1 MAKYELANKNSMS
14 GNFFVDT
21 RCIGC
26 STCKNIAYNIFELK
40 ENLSF
45 VKNQPINQN
54 KINASILA
62 LLSCPV
68 YSIGMK
74 EKKDSIKEFAKK
86 IPLNIVD
93 NIYFCSFNSEKSY
106 GAFSY
111 FIKREKGNIL
121 IDSPRFDKQLVK
133 NIEEHGGLEYIYLT
147 HKDDVADYKK
157 FKEHFNAKV
166 IFHKDDFNIN
176 IIKADITLIGDEDY
190 ILDDEITIIVQ
201 RGHTKG
207 HTVLLYKN
215 MYLFSGDNLAYNIDK
230 KYLYAFKNFCWYN
243 WNIQL
248 NSLKKLIS
256 YDFSHVFAAHGGS
269 YHGTVNESKELLKKY
284 LIREKAI

>member
-1 MAKYELANKNSMS
+1 MPKYELANKNSKS

-26 STCKNIAYNIFELK
+26 STCKNIAHDIFEVK
-40 ENLSF
+40 ENLSY
-45 VKNQPINQN
+45 VKKQPTSQIELEN
-54 KINASILA
+54 SILA

-68 YSIGMK
+68 SSIGMK
-74 EKKDSIKEFAKK
+74 ENKDSIKEISKK
-86 IPLNIVD
+86 LPLEIVD
-93 NIYFCSFNSEKSY
+93 NIYFCSNNSKKSY

-121 IDSPRFDKQLVK
+121 IDSPNFDKQLVK
-133 NIEEHGGLEYIYLT
+133 NIEELGGIKYIYLT
-147 HKDDVADYKK
+147 HKDDVADYKM
-157 FKEHFNAKV
+157 FKEYFNAKV

-176 IIKADITLIGDEDY
+176 IIKADITLTTDNDY
-190 ILDDEITIIVQ
+190 ILDDEIKIILQ

-215 MYLFSGDNLAYNIDK
+215 KYLFSGDNLAYNLDG
-230 KYLYAFKNFCWYN
+230 KYLYAFKNFCWYD

-248 NSLKKLIS
+248 NSLKKLLN
-256 YDFSHVFAAHGGS
+256 YDFSHVFAGHGGS
-269 YHGTVNESKELLKKY
+269 YYGSITESKKLLKKY
-284 LIREKAI
+284 LIRENAI